1 MIFKLKYV
9 FPTIYIHI
17 RLLNE
22 RIGIEIPKQN
32 KMIVRIV
39 INIL

>member
-17 RLLNE
+17 SLLNE
-22 RIGIEIPKQN
+22 KIGIEMQKQN
-32 KMIVRIV
+32 KMIVRI
-39 INIL
+39 INTL